1 MSIDNPRGYTEYRI
15 RDRVRVQ
22 GDKRIGTIVEDIG
35 GKIIVKYPE
44 GDKVKTIPAYLDLVT
59 EEPEKEAREGVTP
72 EEFDAVVKDLLDEIE
87 FFVDLI
93 PEEKEIAGALVD
105 NICKELRTRLFEGN
119 E

>member
-1 MSIDNPRGYTEYRI
+1 MSVENPRGYTEYRI

-72 EEFDAVVKDLLDEIE
+72 EEYDEVVKDFLADIEMETEAENQKDKDHLLE
-87 FFVDLI
+87 FV
-93 PEEKEIAGALVD
+93 KEICGQL
-105 NICKELRTRLFEGN
+105 KTRLFE
-119 E
+119 